1 MSTRDLIKTEIDIL
15 PDDIINS
22 IYDYVFFLKHQQHR
36 VIQSAKTLTEAQEA
50 FQRLEKYR
58 GTLKR
63 DVDIKKERLEY
74 LDEKYN
80 NLS

>member
-1 MSTRDLIKTEIDIL
+1 MSNLNLIK
-15 PDDIINS
+15 N
-22 IYDYVFFLKHQQHR
+22 V
-36 VIQSAKTLTEAQEA
+36 KTSTEAQEA

-63 DVDIKKERLEY
+63 DIDVKKERLEY

-80 NLS
+80 NFS

>member
-1 MSTRDLIKTEIDIL
+1 MSNRDLIKTEIDTL
-15 PDDIINS
+15 PDDIVDFVYNYI
-22 IYDYVFFLKHQQHR
+22 FFMKHQQDR
-36 VIQSAKTLTEAQEA
+36 VIQKTELLTEAQEA

-63 DVDIKKERLEY
+63 DIDVKKERLEY

-80 NLS
+80 NFS